1 MCQATNGQRLTN
13 KDQVLLRWKSSKEE
27 PPTNQET
34 PKKNYVIIDL
44 PNRDEIV
51 EAMKYLKDNKAA
63 GSYSIAAEL
72 LKSGEPSLVNALNE
86 MIQQVWIG
94 ETLSELS
101 ERVLCSVCKK
111 EDKLDCKNYRGIF
124 LLNVAYAYNVYAKV
138 LHSRL
143 LPYANAVVQNY
154 QTEYQSSKST
164 TDQLFALR

>member
-1 MCQATNGQRLTN
+1 MCQATNGQLLTN
-13 KDQVLLRWKSSKEE
+13 KDQVLLRWKSSEEE

-34 PKKNYVIIDL
+34 PKENYVIIDM

-101 ERVLCSVCKK
+101 VFRI
-111 EDKLDCKNYRGIF
+111 DCKNYCGIF
-124 LLNVAYAYNVYAKV
+124 LLNVAYAYNVYAIPKYCIAAYY
-138 LHSRL
+138 R
-143 LPYANAVVQNY
+143 
-154 QTEYQSSKST
+154 TKT
-164 TDQLFALR
+164 R